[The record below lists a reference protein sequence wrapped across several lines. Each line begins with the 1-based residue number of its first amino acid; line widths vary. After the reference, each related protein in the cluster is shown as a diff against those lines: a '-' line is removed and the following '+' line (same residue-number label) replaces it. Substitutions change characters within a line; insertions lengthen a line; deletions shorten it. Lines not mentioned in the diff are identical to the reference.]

1 MGLLTLLDSY
11 SHRVIIY
18 RHFTTAAPVLDFTA
32 EGSVLFSAL
41 STGLAFTAIGDTAFT
56 VEEADTA
63 FTAELGE

>member
-1 MGLLTLLDSY
+1 MGLLTILDSF

-18 RHFTTAAPVLDFTA
+18 RHFTTAAPTLDFTA
-32 EGSVLFSAL
+32 EGSVVFSASAPTL
-41 STGLAFTAIGDTAFT
+41 DFTAVGNTAFT